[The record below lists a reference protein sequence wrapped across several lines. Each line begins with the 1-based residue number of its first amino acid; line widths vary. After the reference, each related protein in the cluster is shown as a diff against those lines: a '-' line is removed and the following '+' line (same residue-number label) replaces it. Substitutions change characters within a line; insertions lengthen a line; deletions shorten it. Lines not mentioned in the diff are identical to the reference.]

1 MTQDPET
8 ILSEEMSEDGTRSWL
23 DRWLVRFARF
33 ISWAIFIAFIIAI
46 VEVISR
52 YGFNR
57 PTLWVHESTTFL
69 IAMIFLVGGPV
80 ALARDKHI
88 RVRIIYD
95 TVPPGVRRW
104 LDVINSLIA
113 IAFFGS
119 LTYAAW
125 TMVWS
130 ATHTPTGDLTLERT
144 GTAWNPP
151 TPTLLK
157 MIMLICVCTM
167 LVQTVLHL
175 IAAITRKAPRNE
187 GRR

>member
-1 MTQDPET
+1 MTEHPET
-8 ILSEEMSEDGTRSWL
+8 ILSEEMSETGARSRL

-33 ISWAIFIAFIIAI
+33 ICWAIFIAFIIAI
-46 VEVISR
+46 IEVISR

-57 PTLWVHESTTFL
+57 PTLWVHETTTFL
-69 IAMIFLVGGPV
+69 IAMVFLVGGPV

-88 RVRIIYD
+88 RVRAVYD
-95 TVPPGVRRW
+95 AVSPGVRRW
-104 LDVINSLIA
+104 MDIVNSVVA

-119 LTYAAW
+119 LTYAAAI
-125 TMVWS
+125 MVWY
-130 ATHTPTGDLTLERT
+130 ATHTPTGEITLERT

-157 MIMLICVCTM
+157 IVMLVCVCTM

-175 IAAITRKAPRNE
+175 VAAIARRTSGNE